1 MNTQIA
7 RRSAAALTLMIV
19 SMAGTAV
26 AQTQVVNFQVQG
38 INQVAFTSTPVTLT
52 ITTAVAGSDPTPV
65 SDASSVWAVSTN
77 QTNAKISA
85 SISTVMPAGVTLSV
99 ALASPVGATN
109 AGTIALTAV
118 SQDLVT
124 NITKLKASAQ
134 SVTYT
139 LGATVAAGVIASS
152 SRTVTYTLTPGT

>member
-7 RRSAAALTLMIV
+7 RRSAAALALMIV
-19 SMAGTAV
+19 SMAGTAA

-65 SDASSVWAVSTN
+65 SDASSVWAVTTN

-85 SISTVMPAGVTLSV
+85 SISSVMPAGVTLSV

-109 AGTIALTAV
+109 AGTVALTAV

>member
-7 RRSAAALTLMIV
+7 RRSAAALALMIV
-19 SMAGTAV
+19 SMAGTAA
-26 AQTQVVNFQVQG
+26 AQTQGVNFQVQG

-65 SDASSVWAVSTN
+65 SDASSVWAVTTN
-77 QTNAKISA
+77 QTNAKVSA
-85 SISTVMPAGVTLSV
+85 SINSVMPAGVTLSV

-109 AGTIALTAV
+109 AGTVALTAV

-124 NITKLKASAQ
+124 NITKQKASAQ

-139 LGATVAAGVIASS
+139 LDATVAAGVIASS

>member
-1 MNTQIA
+1 MNTQLA
-7 RRSAAALTLMIV
+7 RRSAAALALMIV
-19 SMAGTAV
+19 SMAGTAA

-77 QTNAKISA
+77 QTNAKVSA
-85 SISTVMPAGVTLSV
+85 SISSVMPAGVTLSV

-109 AGTIALTAV
+109 AGTVALTAV

>member
-7 RRSAAALTLMIV
+7 RRSAAALALMIV
-19 SMAGTAV
+19 SMAGTAA

-65 SDASSVWAVSTN
+65 SDASSVWAVTTN
-77 QTNAKISA
+77 QTNAKVSA
-85 SISTVMPAGVTLSV
+85 SINSVMPAGVTLSV

-109 AGTIALTAV
+109 AGTVALTAV

-124 NITKLKASAQ
+124 NITKQKASAQ

-139 LGATVAAGVIASS
+139 LDATVAAGVIASS

>member
-19 SMAGTAV
+19 SMAGTAA

-85 SISTVMPAGVTLSV
+85 SISTAMPAGVTLSV

-109 AGTIALTAV
+109 AGTVALTAV

-152 SRTVTYTLTPGT
+152 TRTVTYTLTPGT